1 MLAVVLS
8 LGKHPGRLW
17 LAVQLGVLGCVLLSL
32 VTSCPW
38 SFTPVGLVCVKLWH
52 RSVACGR
59 GPASL
64 STINTGHSSVSSL
77 GFAKSV
83 PPSLAPQHCNAALAK
98 QQRTETFSLAS
109 LEPLTC
115 RAVLSEGGETQRWS
129 LSCVL
134 LL

>member
-1 MLAVVLS
+1 MVGSSAGCAGVC
-8 LGKHPGRLW
+8 
-17 LAVQLGVLGCVLLSL
+17 AAQLGHFLPLELHPCGA
-32 VTSCPW
+32 
-38 SFTPVGLVCVKLWH
+38 GVCKA
-52 RSVACGR
+52 VACGH

-115 RAVLSEGGETQRWS
+115 WAVLSEGGETQRWS

>member
-38 SFTPVGLVCVKLWH
+38 SFTPVGLVCVKLWL
-52 RSVACGR
+52 VAM
-59 GPASL
+59 AQL
-64 STINTGHSSVSSL
+64 H
-77 GFAKSV
+77 F
-83 PPSLAPQHCNAALAK
+83 PPLTRATALLAPLALLSLHLLVWLLGTVMFGHQGGQTL

-115 RAVLSEGGETQRWS
+115 WAVLSEGGET
-129 LSCVL
+129 
-134 LL
+134 